1 MFDHVMLIFE
11 LILLVLI
18 WQDGRAMLRSSIKME
33 NMYAAYFDELRQQ
46 RLARQESARKAR
58 ESKAAKAAAEVVSD
72 AVSQVRV
79 DASVDGERPE

>member
-1 MFDHVMLIFE
+1 MFDHVALIFE

-33 NMYAAYFDELRQQ
+33 NMYAAYFDERRQQ

-58 ESKAAKAAAEVVSD
+58 ESKAAKAALVSDPVAEVRPD
-72 AVSQVRV
+72 AP
-79 DASVDGERPE
+79 VDGERPE